1 VYVPSYIGRSI
12 QVYRANADGTLSHA
26 GAIKGDRTNLTEPD
40 YIAIAPDGKIYV
52 NDHERTIYVYAKGT
66 MGNFPPVATIRVRGV
81 QGSLGPIAVDANLL
95 YIAYADELSRIV
107 ALNRLRSGLVRP
119 ARTIVGAS
127 TQLDFPYAVAVGK
140 DGRLFVANARSQ
152 QITIYTKNANGN
164 APPAGHLSGPS
175 TGLGNPYPTSIA
187 LDGRGHL
194 IVGVGDLVR
203 VFSENARGNT
213 RPLLSQT
220 VVQDLPFVSGVSAD
234 AEGRLYAVSYPTL
247 SVFSPPVGG
256 KLHLLARTSDSHTHI
271 ERPQGLTVDPLGR
284 IYVANASGEVNVFPI
299 NAVGNIA
306 PVASIGGKEVRIV
319 PGSSMAADSNAA
331 LYLPTSA
338 GDSVVVY
345 TVDASHAIR
354 IRVLQGDLTQLQG
367 GHGVAVDRAG
377 KLYVA
382 NENGNSITAYEHGA
396 SGNSAPTGKI
406 QGEHTGLDHPIGIAI
421 SSDGS
426 IVVNNAM
433 RSLDLLDLIL
443 VRHNSVVVYPRGVS
457 GDVPPKET
465 LLYKPLCAPEFL
477 PVQDRM

>member
-1 VYVPSYIGRSI
+1 MSLRLSSLILLLLMLTGCSRATLPRFACTVGTLATSGDGSIYILQERQLVAFRTSNGSYQKSPYLYNVLSGHREYAHDLAAGSGSTGYTLMGDRVVRFNFDTSGLHWQIPIGPTDPLDLSLAIDPTGAVYVPSYIGRSI

-306 PVASIGGKEVRIV
+306 PVASIGGKEARRSRR
-319 PGSSMAADSNAA
+319 PSWKA
-331 LYLPTSA
+331 L
-338 GDSVVVY
+338 
-345 TVDASHAIR
+345 
-354 IRVLQGDLTQLQG
+354 
-367 GHGVAVDRAG
+367 
-377 KLYVA
+377 
-382 NENGNSITAYEHGA
+382 
-396 SGNSAPTGKI
+396 
-406 QGEHTGLDHPIGIAI
+406 
-421 SSDGS
+421 
-426 IVVNNAM
+426 
-433 RSLDLLDLIL
+433 RS
-443 VRHNSVVVYPRGVS
+443 
-457 GDVPPKET
+457 
-465 LLYKPLCAPEFL
+465 
-477 PVQDRM
+477 